1 METVTVIGIIAS
13 VFTGIS
19 MVPQLLK
26 IVKEKKA
33 KDVSVLMLVILLMGI
48 GGWIYYGFLQKD
60 LIIIIS
66 NSFSLLINSVLIFLT
81 VKYKKKTLHSV

>member
-66 NSFSLLINSVLIFLT
+66 NSFSLLVNTVLILLT
-81 VKYKKKTLHSV
+81 IKYKKKTLHSV